1 MYASNIYIYMLELT
15 DDNMKYIALSIG
27 AVSVIYML
35 YKSQEMNKR
44 IMEGLTNN
52 SSNYKKTLAKL
63 PNRIKSL
70 SAMLNVGS
78 SRNDIEDILTHL
90 TEMVGLAQ
98 LNTLLN
104 YANGPMD
111 ETSTNKVATDM
122 RSFNDLEKSI
132 KSSMKYLDEN

>member
-1 MYASNIYIYMLELT
+1 MRVIYMLELT
-15 DDNMKYIALSIG
+15 DDNMKYVALSVG
-27 AVSVIYML
+27 AIAVIYML

-44 IMEGLTNN
+44 IVEGLTDN

-70 SAMLNVGS
+70 RTMLNVS
-78 SRNDIEDILTHL
+78 ASRNDMEDILTNL
-90 TEMVGLAQ
+90 TEMVDLAQ

-104 YANGPMD
+104 YANGAMD
-111 ETSTNKVATDM
+111 EKSTNKVATDM

-132 KSSMKYLDEN
+132 KSSINYLDSI

>member
-1 MYASNIYIYMLELT
+1 MRVIYMLELT

-44 IMEGLTNN
+44 IMEGLTNH

-70 SAMLNVGS
+70 STTLNVSS

-111 ETSTNKVATDM
+111 ETSTNKVAADM

>member
-1 MYASNIYIYMLELT
+1 MLELT

>member
-1 MYASNIYIYMLELT
+1 MRVIYMLELT
-15 DDNMKYIALSIG
+15 DDNMKYVALSVG
-27 AVSVIYML
+27 AVAVIYML

-44 IMEGLTNN
+44 IVEGLTDN
-52 SSNYKKTLAKL
+52 SSNYKKTLTKL

-70 SAMLNVGS
+70 RTMLNVSS
-78 SRNDIEDILTHL
+78 SRNDIEDILTNL
-90 TEMVGLAQ
+90 TEMVDLAQ

-111 ETSTNKVATDM
+111 EAATNKIAVDM

-132 KSSMKYLDEN
+132 KSSIKYLDSI

>member
-1 MYASNIYIYMLELT
+1 MRVIYMLELT
-15 DDNMKYIALSIG
+15 DDNMKYVALSVG
-27 AVSVIYML
+27 AVAVIYML

-44 IMEGLTNN
+44 IVEGLTDN
-52 SSNYKKTLAKL
+52 SSNYKKTMAKL

-70 SAMLNVGS
+70 RTMLNVS
-78 SRNDIEDILTHL
+78 ASRNDMEDILTNL
-90 TEMVGLAQ
+90 TEMVDLAQ

-111 ETSTNKVATDM
+111 ETSTNKVAADM

-132 KSSMKYLDEN
+132 KSSIKYLDSI